1 MLGQPRDARGKLDR
15 DEETHGPGAEK
26 QERDHLMNGYQRTE
40 SLALTI
46 NTDLVA
52 RDHEEQSAEDTASQ
66 RDQDQD
72 SGPQSAGDQHS
83 GEPELRHHHNDCQ
96 VCRVFTCQQGS

>member
-1 MLGQPRDARGKLDR
+1 MNTKEFAREEYLKLSTIFGIPYVSEQIFEGLSD
-15 DEETHGPGAEK
+15 DGV
-26 QERDHLMNGYQRTE
+26 
-40 SLALTI
+40 I

-83 GEPELRHHHNDCQ
+83 GEPELRHHNDCQ